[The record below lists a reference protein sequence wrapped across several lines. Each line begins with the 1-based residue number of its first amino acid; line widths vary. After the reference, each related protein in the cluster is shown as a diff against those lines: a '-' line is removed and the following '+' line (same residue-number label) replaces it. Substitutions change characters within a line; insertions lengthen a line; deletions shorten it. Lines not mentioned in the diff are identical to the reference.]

1 MAQSKLTSLYALL
14 ITAMVLPLTGC
25 AEAMQTEQNGND
37 NSETESAEWL
47 GDSFYFPLPET
58 QGDPIESEELTFYV
72 QTVAEDLGVPWGMAF
87 LPDGHVLISQRNG
100 TLHLIRDGEVL
111 DTPVANVPE
120 VWARGQ
126 GGLLD
131 MTLHPD
137 YEENGWIYM
146 SYSKPGDGGANTA
159 VIRTRLNPDAPALE
173 DIEELYVGT
182 PFSGRGQHFGGRIAF
197 DPEGYLYFSIGDRG
211 EMETAQDLTKSN
223 GSVIRLNDDGSIP
236 EDNPFVGREGLD
248 EIYTYGLRNI
258 QGMDVHP
265 ETGKIWTN
273 EHGPRGGDEINVHS
287 AGANYGWPEIT
298 YGINYNGT
306 IITEETEREGMEQ
319 PVTYWDPSIAPSGL
333 TFVTSDRYPGWQ
345 GDILNGALAFQ
356 LISRVEVDGTD
367 FQSEERIL
375 EGIGRIR
382 DIEEAPD
389 GYIYFTNES
398 NGTLSRIIPI
408 QD

>member
-1 MAQSKLTSLYALL
+1 MAQSNLTSLYALL
-14 ITAMVLPLTGC
+14 IAAMVLPLTGC
-25 AEAMQTEQNGND
+25 AEAMQTEQNGNE
-37 NSETESAEWL
+37 NTETVEWHEE
-47 GDSFYFPLPET
+47 SFYFSLPET
-58 QGDPIESEELTFYV
+58 EGEPVESEELTFYV

-87 LPDGHVLISQRNG
+87 LPDGHVLVSQRNG
-100 TLHLIRDGEVL
+100 TLHLFRNGEEL
-111 DTPVANVPE
+111 DTAVANVPE

-131 MTLHPD
+131 MALHPD

-159 VIRTRLNPDAPALE
+159 VIRTRLNTELPALE

-182 PFSGRGQHFGGRIAF
+182 PFSERGQHFGGRIAF

-211 EMETAQDLTKSN
+211 EMNTAQDLSKSN
-223 GSVIRLNDDGSIP
+223 GSLIRLNDDGSIP

-265 ETGKIWTN
+265 VTGEIWTN

-319 PVTYWDPSIAPSGL
+319 PITYWDPSIAPSGL

-356 LISRVEVDGTD
+356 LISRVEVDGTN
-367 FQSEERIL
+367 FQKEERIL

-398 NGTLSRIIPI
+398 NGTLNRIVPI

>member
-1 MAQSKLTSLYALL
+1 MAHTTLKSLYVLL
-14 ITAMVLPLTGC
+14 IAAMVIPLTGC
-25 AEAMQTEQNGND
+25 AEAMQSEQNGTD
-37 NSETESAEWL
+37 ETEPLVWE
-47 GDSFYFPLPET
+47 DESFYFPFPESD
-58 QGDPIESEELTFYV
+58 GEPIESEELTFYV

-87 LPDGHVLISQRNG
+87 LPDGHVLVSQRDGILN
-100 TLHLIRDGEVL
+100 LIREGEVL
-111 DTPVANVPE
+111 ETSVANVPE

-131 MTLHPD
+131 MTLHPN
-137 YEENGWIYM
+137 YEENGWIYI

-159 VIRTRLNPDAPALE
+159 VIRARLNTETPALE

-211 EMETAQDLTKSN
+211 EMDTAQDLTKSN

-236 EDNPFVGREGLD
+236 EDNPFVGQEGLD

-265 ETGKIWTN
+265 TTGEIWTN
-273 EHGPRGGDEINVHS
+273 EHGPRGGDEINVHR
-287 AGANYGWPEIT
+287 AGNNYGWPEIT
-298 YGINYNGT
+298 YGINYDGS

-319 PVTYWDPSIAPSGL
+319 PVTYWDPSIAPSGM

-356 LISRVEVDGTD
+356 LISRVEIDGD
-367 FQSEERIL
+367 EFQSEERIL

-389 GYIYFTNES
+389 GFIYFTNES
-398 NGTLSRIIPI
+398 NGTLNRIIPI
-408 QD
+408 EN

>member
-1 MAQSKLTSLYALL
+1 MALTNLKPLYALL
-14 ITAMVLPLTGC
+14 IAAMVLPLTGC
-25 AEAMQTEQNGND
+25 AEAMQTDQNGN
-37 NSETESAEWL
+37 ETTETLEWQ
-47 GDSFYFPLPET
+47 DESFYFPFPESD
-58 QGDPIESEELTFYV
+58 GEPIESDDLTFYV

-87 LPDGHVLISQRNG
+87 LPDGHVLVSQRDG
-100 TLHLIRDGEVL
+100 MLHLIREGEVL
-111 DTPVANVPE
+111 ETPVANVPE

-137 YEENGWIYM
+137 YEENGWIYI
-146 SYSKPGDGGANTA
+146 SYSKPGEGGANTA
-159 VIRTRLNPDAPALE
+159 VIRARLNAETPALE

-236 EDNPFVGREGLD
+236 EDNPFVGQEGLD
-248 EIYTYGLRNI
+248 EIFTYGLRNI
-258 QGMDVHP
+258 QGMAVHP
-265 ETGKIWTN
+265 NTGEIWTN
-273 EHGPRGGDEINVHS
+273 EHGPRGGDEINVHQ
-287 AGANYGWPEIT
+287 AGNNYGWPEIT
-298 YGINYNGT
+298 YGINYDGST
-306 IITEETEREGMEQ
+306 ITEETEREGMEQ
-319 PVTYWDPSIAPSGL
+319 PITYWDPSIAPSGMI
-333 TFVTSDRYPGWQ
+333 FVTSDRYPGWQ
-345 GDILNGALAFQ
+345 GNILNGALAFQ
-356 LISRVEVDGTD
+356 LISRVVVDGYD

-382 DIEEAPD
+382 DIEQAPD
-389 GYIYFTNES
+389 GFIYFTNES
-398 NGTLSRIIPI
+398 NGTLNRIIPI